1 MKGYQFMVT
10 LDHVQPA
17 VWRQIALPAEL
28 DFYDLHSVIQT
39 AMGWTD
45 SHLFS
50 FELEEAESTNR
61 IRLLGDEESVE
72 ENFQQAQ
79 HFMQSPPEK
88 GSYEESMFQHFIRT
102 KVLLARDIHLD
113 TYVEEIEL
121 FTYAY
126 DFGDGWTHQVKL
138 EKIIDDFEYDAPTIL
153 AGEGDCPPEDVGGP
167 PGYEEFKRVMKNK
180 KNPEHAH
187 MKAWAKEQGFKAFD
201 IDEANAT
208 LEEEWC

>member
-10 LDHVQPA
+10 LDHVQPS
-17 VWRQIALPAEL
+17 VWRQIALPAEF

-79 HFMQSPPEK
+79 YFMQFPPEK
-88 GSYEESMFQHFIRT
+88 GSFEESMFQNFIRT

-113 TYVEEIEL
+113 TYVEEIKS

-138 EKIIDDFEYDAPTIL
+138 EKIIDFKYDAPTIL
-153 AGEGDCPPEDVGGP
+153 SGEGDCPPEDVGGP

-180 KNPEHAH
+180 KNREHAH
-187 MKAWAKEQGFKAFD
+187 MKAWAKEQGFKEFD
-201 IDEANAT
+201 INDANET

>member
-50 FELEEAESTNR
+50 FELDEAESTNR

-88 GSYEESMFQHFIRT
+88 GSYEERMFQHFIRT

-113 TYVEEIEL
+113 TYVEEMVS

-187 MKAWAKEQGFKAFD
+187 MKFWAKEKGFKAFD
-201 IDEANAT
+201 IDEANET